1 MLLENIRVLAANAT
15 HTIMIGDTSHDMAM
29 ARAAGVYAQGVTWG
43 FHTAQE
49 MRAGGAHHVAE
60 DFAELEAAL
69 DAFGARL

>member
-1 MLLENIRVLAANAT
+1 
-15 HTIMIGDTSHDMAM
+15 
-29 ARAAGVYAQGVTWG
+29 VTWG

-60 DFAELEAAL
+60 DFAALEAAL